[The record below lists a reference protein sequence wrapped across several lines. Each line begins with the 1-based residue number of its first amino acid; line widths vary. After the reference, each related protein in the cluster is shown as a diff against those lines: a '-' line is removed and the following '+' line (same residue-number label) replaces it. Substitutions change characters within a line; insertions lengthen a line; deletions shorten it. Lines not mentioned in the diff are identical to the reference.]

1 MKTTRMIMPGKFAR
15 TAIAA
20 ASGLCLASGL
30 YAQAAQPIQS
40 NQDEGE
46 PVKMEKFVV
55 TGSYIPVAGTATAI
69 PVMTL
74 DSQDIE
80 RTGINTSLLEVLK
93 KTMPQFTGSL
103 NLGSTNA
110 DIASGN
116 TGGGSNASFRNTQT
130 LVLVNGRRAAYSP
143 ILASGGYQFVDLN
156 LIPLSAVER
165 VEVLQDGASAIYGTD
180 AVSGVVNI
188 IMKTDYQGFEAGGR
202 YAFSDNDGNYA
213 ERKFWLVGG
222 ASNDK
227 TSITLSAEWT
237 KTDPLFQ
244 YDREFSAFSYGTPT
258 FAGVINDDETGEFYV
273 LNPSLNAP
281 PLNTNLTR
289 AQLIANGTYIPVDTD
304 NLISGRG
311 TERQYA
317 FNLANYVT
325 LLIGNER
332 QSATANFEHKMTDTI
347 TVFGDLIYTQTESFS
362 QLNAQPISAAVADS
376 DPTNPF
382 TGTATADS
390 PNGTIRARNRFVQ
403 FPRQYYYDSTS
414 IRGIL
419 GIKGELN
426 NGFMWEAAAN
436 RNRVEQGYRNANV
449 IDTAARIA
457 AVSSGALNMFARQQA
472 PGAIAATGMF
482 GTALGTAITTLE
494 TYDARV
500 AGNLFTLP
508 AGDLGFAVG
517 GDFRTETLSQ
527 TADRNSQ
534 TATFGWDSATTL
546 DPVEADR
553 DISSVFIN
561 LRAPL
566 IGGDMRMPGFH
577 LLEVEA
583 ALRHEKYSDT
593 DDPTVPK
600 VTLRW
605 LPFGDEFAFRGTYSE
620 SFAAPSLYQLFGP
633 GGSGSTDSLSL
644 NRLGGGSPITGQ
656 ANLRTGS
663 NPNLRPSESENFTLG
678 FVWSPKSVK
687 GFSLSV
693 DYYQIE
699 QTDLVARIGE
709 ATILQDVELNG
720 ASSVYAPFVRFG
732 PIDDITQFDAG
743 APVTAPGQVGTRPI
757 GQVYVTD
764 RSVNIATQRLA
775 GVDLTA
781 DYTWVSDSL
790 GRFNFG
796 LAAGWYDYFKV
807 RGLPT
812 ATEDETVGLAT
823 IYNGTIPEWQTYL
836 SMAWDRGP
844 WNANI
849 GWNHIPAVT
858 DENGIVGSA
867 DPTEDEKVEAFNTVD
882 IGFGYTFGSSSRW
895 FNGFAVR
902 IGANNV
908 FNEMPPSAKVTF
920 ANGNA
925 DLATYGAVGRLIYVE
940 AKYKF

>member
-1 MKTTRMIMPGKFAR
+1 MPGKFSR
-15 TAIAA
+15 AA
-20 ASGLCLASGL
+20 FAAVSGLGLISGL
-30 YAQAAQPIQS
+30 YAQAPQPAPNTQE
-40 NQDEGE
+40 EGE

-74 DSQDIE
+74 DSDDIE

-110 DIASGN
+110 DISSGS

-156 LIPLSAVER
+156 LIPLAAVQR

-188 IMKTDYQGFEAGGR
+188 ILKTNYQGFEGGGR

-222 ASNDK
+222 VSNEK
-227 TSITLSAEWT
+227 TAITLSAEWT

-244 YDREFSAFSYGTPT
+244 YDRNFSAFSYGTPT
-258 FAGVINDDETGEFYV
+258 FAGVINDDETGDFYV
-273 LNPSLNAP
+273 LNPALNAP

-289 AQLIANGTYIPVDTD
+289 AQLIANGTYIPVDAD

-317 FNLANYVT
+317 FNLADYVT

-332 QSATANFEHKMTDTI
+332 QSATANFEHKMSDAV
-347 TVFGDLIYTQTESFS
+347 TVFGDLIYTQTDSFS
-362 QLNAQPISAAVADS
+362 QLNAQPISSARPDS

-382 TGTATADS
+382 TGTATPDS
-390 PNGTIRARNRFVQ
+390 PNGTIRARNRFTA
-403 FPRQYYYDSTS
+403 FPRQYYYSSTS
-414 IRGIL
+414 IRGIV
-419 GIKGELN
+419 GIRGELS

-436 RNRVEQGYRNANV
+436 RNRVEQDYRNVNV
-449 IDTAARIA
+449 IDTAARLA

-472 PGAIAATGMF
+472 PGAIQATGMF
-482 GTALGTAITTLE
+482 GTALGTAVTTLE
-494 TYDARV
+494 TYDARI
-500 AGNLFTLP
+500 AGNMFTLP
-508 AGDLGFAVG
+508 AGEIGFAVG

-553 DISSVFIN
+553 DISSMFIN
-561 LRAPL
+561 VRVPIL
-566 IGGDMRMPGFH
+566 GGDMKLPGFH
-577 LLEVEA
+577 LLELEA

-633 GGSGSTDSLSL
+633 GGSGSTDSLTL
-644 NRLGGGSPITGQ
+644 DRLGGGAPITGQ

-687 GFSLSV
+687 GFSVSL
-693 DYYQIE
+693 DYYNIE

-709 ATILQDVELNG
+709 ATILQDVELRG
-720 ASSVYAPFVRFG
+720 SASVYAPFVRFG
-732 PIDDITQFDAG
+732 PIDDITQFDNG
-743 APVTAPGQVGTRPI
+743 APVTAAGQVGSRPI

-775 GVDLTA
+775 GVDLSA
-781 DYTWVSDSL
+781 DYTWVSDNM

-796 LAAGWYDYFKV
+796 LSAGWYDYFKV

-812 ATEDETVGLAT
+812 EDEAETVGLAT
-823 IYNGTIPEWQTYL
+823 IYNGTIPEYQTYL
-836 SMAWDRGP
+836 SIAWDRGP

-849 GWNHIPAVT
+849 GWNHIPEVT

-867 DPTEDEKVEAFNTVD
+867 DPTEDEKVEAFNTIDV
-882 IGFGYTFGSSSRW
+882 GVGYTFGSSSRW
-895 FNGFAVR
+895 FDGFSVR
-902 IGANNV
+902 VGANNV
-908 FNEMPPSAKVTF
+908 FNEMPPSARVTF

-925 DLATYGAVGRLIYVE
+925 DLATYGAVGRLIYME
-940 AKYKF
+940 ARYKF